1 MMTAR
6 YFGLVPAA
14 GSGARFGNA
23 GPKQYSTLAGKPMLH
38 HSIARLLA
46 APEVEIVFVVL
57 PLADTAFREHDWSAF
72 GERLAPLYCGGGRR
86 RGRGLHRPVAPRS
99 ALEPDAPMT
108 VNEARGAL
116 PRKAQSRRLL
126 AP

>member
-1 MMTAR
+1 MTAR

-23 GPKQYSTLAGKPMLH
+23 GPKQYSPLAGKPMLH

-57 PLADTAFREHDWSAF
+57 PLADREFREHDWSAF
-72 GERLAPLYCGGGRR
+72 GERSEEHTSEL
-86 RGRGLHRPVAPRS
+86 
-99 ALEPDAPMT
+99 
-108 VNEARGAL
+108 
-116 PRKAQSRRLL
+116 QSLTNLVCRLL
-126 AP
+126 LEKKKKYHTQRVQ

>member
-1 MMTAR
+1 MTAR

-46 APEVEIVFVVL
+46 APEGEIVFVGL
-57 PLADTAFREHDWSAF
+57 PLADREFREHDWSAF
-72 GERLAPLYCGGGRR
+72 GERLAPLYCGGG
-86 RGRGLHRPVAPRS
+86 GPP
-99 ALEPDAPMT
+99 
-108 VNEARGAL
+108 ARGADRPVPL
-116 PRKAQSRRLL
+116 AGAGRPPRPGA
-126 AP
+126 